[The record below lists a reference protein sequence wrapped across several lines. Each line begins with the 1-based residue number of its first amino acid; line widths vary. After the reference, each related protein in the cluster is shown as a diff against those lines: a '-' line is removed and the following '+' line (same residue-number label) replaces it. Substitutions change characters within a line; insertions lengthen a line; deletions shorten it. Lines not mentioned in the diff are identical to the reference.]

1 MREDKSPTGASQLE
15 YLNDKDLEEKEDR
28 GKGFSGIVKRGYWKD
43 VEVAIKSV
51 EASQK
56 DILHELALMASLP
69 PHPNVLRLY
78 GVCLQPKIRMVLEY
92 INGGSLDKQ
101 LPPFQ
106 KDLPRLLR
114 AARDISL
121 GMAHLHKNGII
132 HGDLATRNILIQTS
146 PTTEIF
152 KISDFGLS
160 RLDHSK
166 NEFQSRLPLKW
177 MAPENIRGKNGKATY
192 VKGSDVWMFAN
203 TIIELFLGKPDPLPD
218 DLPYEQVLGAK
229 IRDTGYHPKRPSS
242 CTDKVWDLLLRCWL
256 IFPSARPNF
265 YEIIVIYS
273 DSAIPPH
280 RSE

>member
-1 MREDKSPTGASQLE
+1 MQDLYESQQEHLA
-15 YLNDKDLEEKEDR
+15 YFDYADLEEKEDLGR
-28 GKGFSGIVKRGYWKD
+28 GSFGIVKRGYWKD

-69 PHPNVLRLY
+69 PHPNVIRLY
-78 GVCLQPKIRMVLEY
+78 GVCLRPKIRIILEY
-92 INGGSLDKQ
+92 INGGSLDKH

-106 KDLPRLLR
+106 TNIPHLLR

-160 RLDHSK
+160 RFDHST
-166 NEFQSRLPLKW
+166 NEFQSKLPLKW
-177 MAPENIRGKNGKATY
+177 MAPENIPGKDGT
-192 VKGSDVWMFAN
+192 VKYKKKVMCGCLQ
-203 TIIELFLGKPDPLPD
+203 I
-218 DLPYEQVLGAK
+218 
-229 IRDTGYHPKRPSS
+229 PSS
-242 CTDKVWDLLLRCWL
+242 SSFWENL
-256 IFPSARPNF
+256 IRSLTICRMNKFLAPKF
-265 YEIIVIYS
+265 EILDIIPKGHHPVRIKSGIYFC
-273 DSAIPPH
+273 DAG
-280 RSE
+280 